1 MPVLGNNRRFAH
13 LQDRLQHLA
22 TTVDHTP
29 FQDDSH
35 YEDFPTAP
43 TNPPYHMALGDIL
56 HQSEIDQIVQAGKLV
71 FHTTGDTGNFKNDL
85 QLQVA
90 DLLRSDAEA
99 SGAKFL
105 YHLGDVI
112 YDYGEDREYPDQFYE
127 IYKGYDVPIV
137 AIPGNHDGSEFSGG
151 PDSLVGFLTNFCDS
165 RPRLPPSLRAIGV
178 DFGRDTMTQ
187 PNCYWTLNTP
197 FFTLIGLYT
206 NVPSGGVVKE
216 PQVSWFNE
224 EMKSA
229 DKNKPLIV
237 AMHHPI
243 HSVARNASHKGSE
256 AMGKLLTDACNF
268 SQRVPELVLAGHV
281 HNYQRFEAKIN
292 GKKCTFVVAG
302 CGGHAKDPLDEE
314 VSTDTAAPNDPGVTV
329 NFATTK
335 YVGFLR
341 MTAAP
346 GNITGEYIAVNES
359 QPVDRFQV

>member
-1 MPVLGNNRRFAH
+1 MCRAESTIWPPVWTTRRFR
-13 LQDRLQHLA
+13 Q
-22 TTVDHTP
+22 TVISRTFRP
-29 FQDDSH
+29 RR
-35 YEDFPTAP
+35 
-43 TNPPYHMALGDIL
+43 ALL
-56 HQSEIDQIVQAGKLV
+56 HIIWTSARFSISPRSSV
-71 FHTTGDTGNFKNDL
+71 FHTTGDTGNFKSDL

-99 SGAKFL
+99 DAKFL

-127 IYKGYDVPIV
+127 IYKGYHAPIV

-151 PDSLVGFLTNFCDS
+151 PDSLDGFMTNFCDS

-197 FFTLIGLYT
+197 FFTMIGLYT
-206 NVPSGGVVKE
+206 NVPSGGVVRE
-216 PQVSWFNE
+216 PQVSWFNN

-237 AMHHPI
+237 AMHHPV
-243 HSVARNASHKGSE
+243 HSVAKNASHKGSL
-256 AMGKLLTDACNF
+256 AMAKLLTDACN
-268 SQRVPELVLAGHV
+268 SAKRVPELVLAGHV
-281 HNYQRFEAKIN
+281 HNYQRFTTEIN
-292 GKKCTFVVAG
+292 GKKCVFVVAG

-314 VSTDTAAPNDPGVTV
+314 VSTDKAAPNDPGVTV

-335 YVGFLR
+335 HVGFLR
-341 MTAAP
+341 MTATP
-346 GNITGEYIAVNES
+346 GKITGEYIAVNEG
-359 QPVDRFQV
+359 QPVDKFQV